1 MVFKSVLDVLN
12 ILLVLCGST
21 WQAHCVPETL
31 VQYTCS
37 CMVMDLPCVYSGC
50 LVELQL
56 YIILISSRVP
66 EASIPPSAVLSHRQT
81 AAIHTEE
88 ATHPKQLQ
96 KQRHMCI
103 ARVCDCHVC
112 FTHPL
117 EKLFARRPSPI
128 ATSWAHSRRPGST
141 VLTTEVTLCTCSFR
155 VKLEQAQR

>member
-12 ILLVLCGST
+12 WFYVGDGLALCI
-21 WQAHCVPETL
+21 QRM
-31 VQYTCS
+31 S
-37 CMVMDLPCVYSGC
+37 CRIAFIHNPHNA
-50 LVELQL
+50 
-56 YIILISSRVP
+56 RVP
-66 EASIPPSAVLSHRQT
+66 EASIPPSAVLSHRQM

-96 KQRHMCI
+96 KQGHMCI
-103 ARVCDCHVC
+103 AHVCDCHVC

-141 VLTTEVTLCTCSFR
+141 VLRTEVTLCTCSFR
-155 VKLEQAQR
+155 MKLEQAQR